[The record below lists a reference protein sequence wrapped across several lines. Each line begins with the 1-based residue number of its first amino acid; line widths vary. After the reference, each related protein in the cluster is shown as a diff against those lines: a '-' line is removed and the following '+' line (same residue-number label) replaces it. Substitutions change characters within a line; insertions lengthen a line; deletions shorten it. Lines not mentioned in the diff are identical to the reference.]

1 MDPRRRQELTR
12 YGAPAAFL
20 AAVTIAVVLIKAGL
34 NGGSGST
41 TTAGAPTTTANTA
54 TRPATTTKL
63 VLTTPPATTTMQA
76 TTTTTTTTTAATTT
90 TATTARTTPG
100 AAYYVV
106 QSGDTLGSLAQKY
119 STTVAQ
125 LMTLNPGIDPTAL
138 HIGQR
143 IRVK

>member
-20 AAVTIAVVLIKAGL
+20 AAVTIVVILIKSGL

-41 TTAGAPTTTANTA
+41 ATLGLLPTTTHTA
-54 TRPATTTKL
+54 TTAVTTTNKL
-63 VLTTPPATTTMQA
+63 VLTAPLTSTATTA
-76 TTTTTTTTTAATTT
+76 TAT
-90 TATTARTTPG
+90 TATTATTTPG
-100 AAYYVV
+100 AQYYVV
-106 QSGDTLGSLAQKY
+106 QSGDTLGSIAQKY
-119 STTVAQ
+119 NSTVAD

-138 HIGQR
+138 HIGQK

>member
-20 AAVTIAVVLIKAGL
+20 AAVTIAVILVKAGL

-41 TTAGAPTTTANTA
+41 TTTGLFPTTTA
-54 TRPATTTKL
+54 TRTKPTTTTKL
-63 VLTTPPATTTMQA
+63 VLTTPQS
-76 TTTTTTTTTAATTT
+76 T
-90 TATTARTTPG
+90 TATTATATETTTPG
-100 AAYYVV
+100 AVYYLV
-106 QSGDTLGSLAQKY
+106 QSGDTLGSVAQKY
-119 STTVAQ
+119 GTTVDD